1 MTDTMHIEQDNAR
14 EMPPDAEQSGRPYT
28 IYPLPKR
35 HNVPIVPVRDVV
47 IFPTNEIVLTFA
59 RKESIRAIN
68 QALAANPKHIA
79 IFTQKSSDVDNPKT
93 SDLYT
98 IGTLASVERTLKND
112 EELNVLVKGLKR
124 VKLKG
129 VNTSESVQL
138 AEVEEVVETILFDEE
153 LEALGR
159 RVSALFKDAVGMG
172 KSVEFMNFMRLM
184 GGVSASELSDQ
195 VAAVLNVNTATR
207 QKLLETL
214 DLKVRLYAINDLLT
228 KEVKVLEIEKSIASK
243 TQEKFS
249 KSMKETVLRERL
261 ETIKA
266 ELGENDPEDQELD
279 DLNEAI
285 QKLKLPKKH
294 KDKIQKEFN
303 RLERMS
309 SHNPEA
315 SYLRTYLENVLEM
328 PWGSSTKDHVSL
340 KSAEKI
346 LNIDHYGLEE
356 VKERILEYLSV
367 MKLKKSV
374 SSKDGVSLPTILCF
388 VGPPGVGKTS
398 LGKSIARSLK
408 RSFVKVSLGGIR
420 DEAEIRGH
428 RKTYVGAMPGRIV
441 EGIKTAKSMNP
452 VFMLDEI
459 DKIGN
464 DFRGDPSAALLE
476 ALDPEQNSEF
486 SDHYLEI
493 PLDLSQVMFIATAN
507 MLDTIPSALRDR
519 LEIIRF
525 SSYTSL
531 EKFHIAKNYLVSKV
545 AEKNG
550 LKKNQLK
557 LGDTL
562 LKNIIKLYT
571 REAGVRALER
581 ELSRLA
587 RKVARNLASG
597 KNLPIITTTNLAK
610 FLGPAK
616 FSENLAEKKHTVG
629 TATGLAWTSV
639 GGEILSIEVSLMPGA
654 GKIQITGQL
663 GDVMKESASAAYSYI
678 RAHYKDFGLK
688 SDFYKNQDIHL
699 HVPEGAVPKDGPSA
713 GVTMATALVSALTG
727 RRVKKTVAM
736 TGEITLRGRVLE
748 IGGLKEK
755 AIAAHAAG
763 LKEIIHP
770 EANTK
775 DLEKIPEEVRR
786 DLTFHGV
793 KNIDDVLALALVN

>member
-1 MTDTMHIEQDNAR
+1 MTDTIYSNTLPAV
-14 EMPPDAEQSGRPYT
+14 PPT
-28 IYPLPKR
+28 R

-59 RKESIRAIN
+59 RKESINAIN
-68 QALAANPKHIA
+68 QALAASPKHIA
-79 IFTQKSSDVDNPKT
+79 IFTQKNSEVDNPKA

-129 VNTSESVQL
+129 VNTAESVQL
-138 AEVEEVVETILFDEE
+138 AEVEEVSETILFDEE

-195 VAAVLNVNTATR
+195 IAAVLNVNTATR

-249 KSMKETVLRERL
+249 KSMKESVLRERL
-261 ETIKA
+261 ATIKA
-266 ELGENDPEDQELD
+266 ELGEDGDPEEQELD

-294 KDKIQKEFN
+294 KAKIQKEFN

-328 PWGSSTKDHVSL
+328 PWGYSTPDHVSL

-346 LNIDHYGLEE
+346 LNLDHYGLDEI
-356 VKERILEYLSV
+356 KERILEYLSV
-367 MKLKKSV
+367 MKLKKSTNT
-374 SSKDGVSLPTILCF
+374 KGGVSLPTILCF

-398 LGKSIARSLK
+398 LGRSIARSLK

-459 DKIGN
+459 DKLGN

-476 ALDPEQNSEF
+476 ALDPEQNNEF

-507 MLDTIPSALRDR
+507 VLDTIPSALRDR
-519 LEIIRF
+519 LEVIRF
-525 SSYTSL
+525 SSYTTL
-531 EKFHIAKNYLVSKV
+531 EKFHIAKNYLVGKV

-557 LGDTL
+557 LSDTL

-571 REAGVRALER
+571 REAGVRSLER
-581 ELSRLA
+581 ELARLA
-587 RKVARNLASG
+587 RKIARSLAGG
-597 KNLPIITTTNLAK
+597 KTLPTITTSNLAK
-610 FLGPAK
+610 YLGPAE
-616 FSENLAEKKHTVG
+616 FTENLAEKKHSVG
-629 TATGLAWTSV
+629 TATGMAWTSV
-639 GGEILSIEVSLMPGA
+639 GGEILFIEVSLMPGA

-663 GDVMKESASAAYSYI
+663 GDVMKESASAAYSYV
-678 RAHYKDFGLK
+678 RTHYNDFGLK
-688 SDFYKNQDIHL
+688 PDFYKSQDIHI

-727 RRVKKTVAM
+727 KKVKKSVAM

-755 AIAAHAAG
+755 VIAAHAAG

-770 EANTK
+770 AANTK
-775 DLEKIPEEVRR
+775 DLEKIPEEVRH

-793 KNIDDVLALALVN
+793 KTIDEVLSIALVS